1 MSPTGSWAEAYA
13 KAAQSVSQLT
23 LLEKFNLTTGTGYI
37 NGRCFGETGA
47 IPRLGFHGICL

>member
-13 KAAQSVSQLT
+13 KAAQFVSQLT

-37 NGRCFGETGA
+37 NGRCLGETGA
-47 IPRLGFHGICL
+47 IPQLGFHGICL